1 MDTRRGLL
9 VSRRSAVDPQ
19 CLLISKE
26 LALGSGAQRAM
37 DIKTNTFCAVS
48 SAIVIDALR

>member
-9 VSRRSAVDPQ
+9 VSCRNAVDPPY
-19 CLLISKE
+19 LLMSKE

-48 SAIVIDALR
+48 SAIVIDVLH